1 MGLGLGLGLASREVY
16 WVLGLLPPRQLR
28 LLMQLLLDELTE
40 RAWLG
45 IGLGLGLGL
54 GRLVCT
60 GVAA

>member
-1 MGLGLGLGLASREVY
+1 VY

-45 IGLGLGLGL
+45 I
-54 GRLVCT
+54 
-60 GVAA
+60 A